1 MQSINQS
8 IHHAS
13 QLANLIHL
21 LACMLKL
28 ARVHA
33 KDYRHGCGCDRE
45 KGDRGYV
52 CSFAAAYRTMVV
64 QNTWGLR
71 DWIWISRW
79 PYLIKSD
86 N

>member
-8 IHHAS
+8 IDHAS

-21 LACMLKL
+21 LACLPKL

-45 KGDRGYV
+45 KGDRGYG
-52 CSFAAAYRTMVV
+52 CSFAAAYGMMHGCTKYVGF
-64 QNTWGLR
+64 TGL
-71 DWIWISRW
+71 DLDLSVA
-79 PYLIKSD
+79 LS